1 MLRLARDHPRP
12 QRGVVPLA
20 PRDLIQPA
28 IGPDNRTWNGSPID
42 ARPHDH
48 VKGNRTLKTTA
59 SSLAL
64 TALATA
70 MTTALAQNAPD
81 PQKSNSSQVRQLGTV
96 VVTGNRPTSLPTQIP
111 TTIETIT
118 NDDIARSINATD
130 AEDALKYLPSL
141 LVRKRYIG
149 DYNHAVLS
157 TRASGTG
164 NSARS
169 AVFADGI
176 LLSNYLGNGATF
188 APRWGMVSP
197 EEIERVDVLYGPFS
211 AAYGGNSVGAVVD
224 YVTRMPTR
232 FEAHAKFSYSRQ
244 PFQLYGTDTTYSGRQ
259 GSIAFGNRAGDWSWY
274 LDVSRL
280 DSDGQPL
287 TFPTRY
293 PAGVASAA
301 GVPVTGA
308 VAGKDRT
315 YRDWL
320 ILGAATQ
327 YHTVQ
332 DHVKAKLA
340 YDFSPTIRATYV
352 FGAWK
357 NDSEGRPQSYL
368 RDAAGQP
375 VYSGAVNIGGS
386 TYNLAA
392 TDFNQS
398 NENLQHY
405 MHGLTVK
412 SNTRGE
418 YDWEVA
424 ASLYDYD
431 KDILRAPTIALP
443 AAAAGGAGR
452 IVNQGGTG
460 WNTFS
465 AKGVWRPDGQAGA
478 HVAEFGYQHAAYKL
492 SSIEN
497 ATADWISGA
506 AGTRNQAFSGQTEIS
521 ALYAQDTWKFAP
533 RWKTVLGLRVERW
546 NAHDGKTSNASTTI
560 NQGSRQE
567 DYLSPKAA
575 LAFQASDDWVLKA
588 SLGRAVRM
596 PTVSELYQGGINAA
610 GTLINNDPNLKPEK
624 SWTGELTAERK
635 LATGLLRLTAFG
647 ERTRDALY
655 SQTNVLVV
663 PNVTNVQ
670 NVDRINT
677 AGLETAYAASD
688 VAVQG
693 LDLNTSVTWTN
704 SKIDRNDKFPAS
716 VGKWQPRIPEWRA
729 TGAATYRFDDRLAAT
744 LAARYSGRQYSTLDN
759 SDPNGFAYQGAS
771 KYFTTDLRVT
781 YRIDKQW
788 NVAFGIDNLNNYKYW
803 NFHPYPQRT
812 WIMELKFDL

>member
-1 MLRLARDHPRP
+1 MKTKT
-12 QRGVVPLA
+12 A
-20 PRDLIQPA
+20 P
-28 IGPDNRTWNGSPID
+28 
-42 ARPHDH
+42 
-48 VKGNRTLKTTA
+48 
-59 SSLAL
+59 LAL
-64 TALATA
+64 TALALATSTA
-70 MTTALAQNAPD
+70 FAQDNPA
-81 PQKSNSSQVRQLGTV
+81 QQESNNSQVRQIGTV
-96 VVTGNRPTSLPTQIP
+96 VVTGRNPTSLPTQIP
-111 TTIETIT
+111 TTIEGTT
-118 NDDIARSINATD
+118 GEEIARSINATD

-169 AVFADGI
+169 AVYADGI

-224 YVTRMPTR
+224 YITRMPTR
-232 FEAHAKFSYSRQ
+232 FEAHARFSYSRQ
-244 PFQLYGTDTTYSGRQ
+244 PFQLYHTDDTFSGRQ
-259 GSIAFGNRAGDWSWY
+259 GSIALGDRAGRWSWY
-274 LDVSRL
+274 VDVSHTN
-280 DSDGQPL
+280 SNGQPL

-293 PAGVASAA
+293 PTATASMAGI
-301 GVPVTGA
+301 PVTGA
-308 VAGKDRT
+308 VTGQDRT
-315 YRDWL
+315 DRDWL
-320 ILGAATQ
+320 ILGTATQ
-327 YHTVQ
+327 YHTDQ
-332 DHVKAKLA
+332 DHVKLKLA
-340 YDFSPTIRATYV
+340 YDVSPAVRATYV
-352 FGAWK
+352 FGLWE
-357 NDSEGRPQSYL
+357 NDSQGRPQSYL

-375 VYSGAVNIGGS
+375 VYSGTVNIGGKAYTLTPS
-386 TYNLAA
+386 
-392 TDFNQS
+392 DFNQS
-398 NENLQHY
+398 NESLQHY

-412 SNTRGE
+412 SNTHDVF
-418 YDWEVA
+418 DWEVA

-443 AAAAGGAGR
+443 AASSGGAGR
-452 IVNQGGTG
+452 IANQGGTG
-460 WNTFS
+460 WNTFA
-465 AKGVWRPDGQAGA
+465 AKGVWRPQGPAGD
-478 HVAEFGYQHAAYKL
+478 HIAEFGYQREAYKL

-497 ATADWISGA
+497 ATDNWISGSPGA
-506 AGTRNQAFSGQTEIS
+506 RNQAFSGRTDIN
-521 ALYAQDTWKFAP
+521 ALYGQDTWKFAP
-533 RWKTVLGLRVERW
+533 DWKTVLGMRFERW
-546 NAHDGKTSNASTTI
+546 EARDGKTSNAATTLD
-560 NQGSRQE
+560 QGNRQE

-635 LATGLLRLTAFG
+635 LDAGPMQGRLRLTAFG

-655 SQTNVLVV
+655 SQTNVLVT

-677 AGLETAYAASD
+677 KGLEAAYSATD

-693 LDLNTSVTWTN
+693 LDLNASATWTD
-704 SKIDRNDKFPAS
+704 SRIDRNDKFPAS
-716 VGKWQPRIPEWRA
+716 VGKWQPRIPAWRA
-729 TGAATYRFDDRLAAT
+729 TGEATYRVNDRLAAT

-771 KYFTTDLRVT
+771 KYFTADMRVS
-781 YRIDKQW
+781 YQFAKQW
-788 NVAFGIDNLNNYKYW
+788 GLAVGIDNLNNYQYW

-812 WIMELKFDL
+812 YVLELKYDL

>member
-1 MLRLARDHPRP
+1 MKT
-12 QRGVVPLA
+12 V
-20 PRDLIQPA
+20 
-28 IGPDNRTWNGSPID
+28 RT
-42 ARPHDH
+42 
-48 VKGNRTLKTTA
+48 T
-59 SSLAL
+59 LAL

-70 MTTALAQNAPD
+70 VASAYAEDATPEAATP
-81 PQKSNSSQVRQLGTV
+81 VRNLGTV
-96 VVTGNRPTSLPTQIP
+96 VVTGSNPTSLPTQIP
-111 TTIETIT
+111 TTIEGVSREE
-118 NDDIARSINATD
+118 IARSINAFD

-169 AVFADGI
+169 AVYADGI
-176 LLSNYLGNGATF
+176 LLSNYLGNGASF

-244 PFQLYGTDTTYSGRQ
+244 PFELYGTDTTYSGRQ
-259 GSIAFGNRAGDWSWY
+259 GSIALGNRAGRWSWY
-274 LDVSRL
+274 LDVSRA
-280 DSDGQPL
+280 DSEGQPL
-287 TFPTRY
+287 TFPTR
-293 PAGVASAA
+293 PIAAASTD
-301 GVPVTGA
+301 GTPVTGA
-308 VAGKDRT
+308 VAGQDRT
-315 YRDWL
+315 YHDWL

-327 YHTVQ
+327 YHTKQ

-340 YDFSPTIRATYV
+340 YDFSPTLRATYV
-352 FGAWK
+352 FGWWK
-357 NDSEGRPQSYL
+357 NDSQGRPQSYL
-368 RDAAGQP
+368 RDGAGQP
-375 VYSGAVNIGGS
+375 VYSGPVNIDGGAY
-386 TYNLAA
+386 TLVP

-398 NENLQHY
+398 NESLQHY

-412 SNTRGE
+412 SHTKGVF
-418 YDWEVA
+418 DWEVA

-431 KDILRAPTIALP
+431 KDILRAPTTIALP
-443 AAAAGGAGR
+443 AAANGGKGR

-460 WNTFS
+460 WNTFA
-465 AKGVWRPDGQAGA
+465 AKGIWRPEGVNGD
-478 HVAEFGYQHAAYKL
+478 HVAEFGYQRESYKL
-492 SSIEN
+492 RSIEN
-497 ATADWISGA
+497 GTADWIGGA
-506 AGTRNQAFSGQTEIS
+506 PGDFNQAFSGRTGID

-533 RWKTVLGLRVERW
+533 RWKTVLGLRYERW
-546 NAHDGKTSNASTTI
+546 HARDGRTSNATFTVPH
-560 NQGSRQE
+560 GSRH
-567 DYLSPKAA
+567 DAYFSPKAA
-575 LAFQASDDWVLKA
+575 LAFQANDDWVLKA

-610 GTLINNDPNLKPEK
+610 GDLTNNDPNLKPER

-635 LATGLLRLTAFG
+635 LETGLLRLTAFG

-655 SQTNVLVV
+655 SQTNVLVT
-663 PNVTNVQ
+663 PRVTNVQ
-670 NVDRINT
+670 NVDRIAT
-677 AGLETAYAASD
+677 KGLELAYAATD
-688 VAVQG
+688 AGIAG
-693 LDLNTSVTWTN
+693 LALNASATWTD
-704 SKIDRNDKFPAS
+704 SKIERNDKFPAS

-729 TGAATYRFDDRLAAT
+729 TGQATYRMNDRLAAT
-744 LAARYSGRQYSTLDN
+744 LAARYSGRQYSTPDN

-781 YRIDKQW
+781 YRIDRQW
-788 NVAFGIDNLNNYKYW
+788 SMAVGIDNLNNYKYW

-812 WIMELKFDL
+812 YVAELKFDL

>member
-1 MLRLARDHPRP
+1 MKT
-12 QRGVVPLA
+12 V
-20 PRDLIQPA
+20 
-28 IGPDNRTWNGSPID
+28 RT
-42 ARPHDH
+42 
-48 VKGNRTLKTTA
+48 T
-59 SSLAL
+59 LAL

-70 MTTALAQNAPD
+70 VASAFAEDAAPEVAT
-81 PQKSNSSQVRQLGTV
+81 PVRNLGTV
-96 VVTGNRPTSLPTQIP
+96 VVTGSNPTSLPTQIP
-111 TTIETIT
+111 TTIEGVSREE
-118 NDDIARSINATD
+118 IARSINAFD

-169 AVFADGI
+169 AVYADGI

-244 PFQLYGTDTTYSGRQ
+244 PFELYGTDTTYSGRQ
-259 GSIAFGNRAGDWSWY
+259 GSIALGDRAGRWSWY
-274 LDVSRL
+274 LDVSRV
-280 DSDGQPL
+280 DSEGQPL
-287 TFPTRY
+287 TFPTR
-293 PAGVASAA
+293 PIAAASTAGT
-301 GVPVTGA
+301 PVTGA
-308 VAGKDRT
+308 VAGQDRT
-315 YRDWL
+315 YHDWL

-327 YHTVQ
+327 YHTKQ

-340 YDFSPTIRATYV
+340 YDFSPTLRATYV
-352 FGAWK
+352 FGWWK

-368 RDAAGQP
+368 RNGAGQP
-375 VYSGAVNIGGS
+375 VYSGSVNIGGNNY
-386 TYNLAA
+386 TLAP

-398 NENLQHY
+398 NEALEHY

-412 SNTRGE
+412 SHTKGIF
-418 YDWEVA
+418 DWEVA

-431 KDILRAPTIALP
+431 KDILRAPTTIALP
-443 AAAAGGAGR
+443 AAANGGAGR
-452 IVNQGGTG
+452 IVNGSGTG
-460 WNTFS
+460 WNTFA
-465 AKGVWRPDGQAGA
+465 AKGIWRPEGVNGA
-478 HVAEFGYQHAAYKL
+478 HVAEFGYQRESYKL
-492 SSIEN
+492 RSIEN
-497 ATADWISGA
+497 ATADWIGGA
-506 AGTRNQAFSGQTEIS
+506 PGKSNQAFSGRTGID

-533 RWKTVLGLRVERW
+533 RWKTVLGLRYERW
-546 NAHDGKTSNASTTI
+546 HARDGLTSNATSTVP
-560 NQGSRQE
+560 QGSRH
-567 DYLSPKAA
+567 DAYFSPKAA
-575 LAFQASDDWVLKA
+575 LAFQANDDWVLKA

-610 GTLINNDPNLKPEK
+610 GDLINNDPNLKPER

-635 LATGLLRLTAFG
+635 LETGLLRLTAFG

-655 SQTNVLVV
+655 SQTNVLVT
-663 PNVTNVQ
+663 PKVTNVQ
-670 NVDRINT
+670 NVDRIAT
-677 AGLETAYAASD
+677 KGLELAYAATD
-688 VAVQG
+688 VGVAG
-693 LDLNTSVTWTN
+693 LDLNASATWTD
-704 SKIDRNDKFPAS
+704 SKIERNDKFPAS

-729 TGAATYRFDDRLAAT
+729 TGQATYRMNDRLAAT

-781 YRIDKQW
+781 YKIDRRW
-788 NVAFGIDNLNNYKYW
+788 SIALGIDNLNNYKYW

-812 WIMELKFDL
+812 YVAELKFDL

>member
-1 MLRLARDHPRP
+1 M
-12 QRGVVPLA
+12 
-20 PRDLIQPA
+20 
-28 IGPDNRTWNGSPID
+28 
-42 ARPHDH
+42 
-48 VKGNRTLKTTA
+48 KTISTT
-59 SSLAL
+59 LAL

-70 MTTALAQNAPD
+70 VSSALAQDAAPL
-81 PQKSNSSQVRQLGTV
+81 KQLGTV
-96 VVTGNRPTSLPTQIP
+96 VVTGSNPTSLPTQIP
-111 TTIETIT
+111 TTIEGVSREE
-118 NDDIARSINATD
+118 IARGINASD

-169 AVFADGI
+169 AVYADGI

-232 FEAHAKFSYSRQ
+232 FEAHAKFAYSRQ

-259 GSIAFGNRAGDWSWY
+259 GSMSLGDRVGRWSWY
-274 LDVSRL
+274 LDVSRV

-293 PAGVASAA
+293 PSGVASSA
-301 GVPVTGA
+301 GTAVTGA
-308 VAGKDRT
+308 VAGQDRT

-320 ILGAATQ
+320 LLGAATR

-340 YDFSPTIRATYV
+340 YDFSPTLRATYV
-352 FGAWK
+352 FGWWK

-368 RDAAGQP
+368 RDGAGQP
-375 VYSGAVNIGGS
+375 VYSGTVNIQGS
-386 TYNLAA
+386 AYTLAP

-398 NENLQHY
+398 NEALEHY

-412 SNTRGE
+412 SNTKGVF
-418 YDWEVA
+418 DWEVA
-424 ASLYDYD
+424 ASLVDYD
-431 KDILRAPTIALP
+431 KDILRAPTTALP
-443 AAAAGGAGR
+443 AAADGGAGR

-460 WNTFS
+460 WNTFA
-465 AKGVWRPDGQAGA
+465 AKGFWRPEGQGGA
-478 HVAEFGYQHAAYKL
+478 HVAEFGYQRESYKL
-492 SSIEN
+492 RSIEN
-497 ATADWISGA
+497 ATTDWLDGA
-506 AGTRNQAFSGQTEIS
+506 PGPRNQAFRGRTGID

-533 RWKTVLGLRVERW
+533 AWKTVLGLRYERW
-546 NAHDGKTSNASTTI
+546 HARDGQTANATATVA
-560 NQGSRQE
+560 QGSRHE
-567 DYLSPKAA
+567 HYFSPKAA
-575 LAFQASDDWVLKA
+575 LAFQASEDWVLKA

-635 LATGLLRLTAFG
+635 LETGLLRITAFG

-655 SQTNVLVV
+655 SQTNVLVT

-677 AGLETAYAASD
+677 KGLELAYAATD
-688 VAVQG
+688 VGIAG
-693 LDLNTSVTWTN
+693 LDLNASSTWTD

-716 VGKWQPRIPEWRA
+716 VGKWQPRIPQWRA
-729 TGAATYRFDDRLAAT
+729 TGQATWRMNDRLAAT
-744 LAARYSGRQYSTLDN
+744 LAARYSGRQFSTLDN

-771 KYFTTDLRVT
+771 KYFTADARVT
-781 YRIDKQW
+781 WKIDRQW
-788 NVAFGIDNLNNYKYW
+788 SVALGIDNLNNYKYW

-812 WIMELKFDL
+812 YVAELKFDL

>member
-1 MLRLARDHPRP
+1 M
-12 QRGVVPLA
+12 
-20 PRDLIQPA
+20 
-28 IGPDNRTWNGSPID
+28 
-42 ARPHDH
+42 
-48 VKGNRTLKTTA
+48 KTAHT
-59 SSLAL
+59 AL
-64 TALATA
+64 TLTVIAATISSA
-70 MTTALAQNAPD
+70 FAEDAGQ
-81 PQKSNSSQVRQLGTV
+81 QKTMDTV
-96 VVTGNRPTSLPTQIP
+96 VVRGSNPTSLPTQIP
-111 TTIETIT
+111 TTIEGIGREE
-118 NDDIARSINATD
+118 IARGINALD

-169 AVFADGI
+169 AVYADGI

-232 FEAHAKFSYSRQ
+232 FEAHARFSYSRQ
-244 PFQLYGTDTTYSGRQ
+244 PFELYGTDTTYSGRQ
-259 GSIAFGNRAGDWSWY
+259 GSMSLGDRVGRWSWY
-274 LDVSRL
+274 LDVSRS
-280 DSDGQPL
+280 DSEGQPL

-293 PAGVASAA
+293 PNGVASST
-301 GVPVTGA
+301 GTPVTGA
-308 VAGKDRT
+308 VAGQDRT

-340 YDFSPTIRATYV
+340 YDFSPTVRATYV
-352 FGAWK
+352 FGWWK
-357 NDSEGRPQSYL
+357 NDAEGRPQSYL
-368 RDAAGQP
+368 RDGAGRT
-375 VYSGAVNIGGS
+375 VYSGTVNIGGS
-386 TYNLAA
+386 AYQLAP

-398 NENLQHY
+398 NESLQHY

-412 SNTRGE
+412 SNSKGVF
-418 YDWEVA
+418 DWEVA

-443 AAAAGGAGR
+443 EAAGGGAGR

-465 AKGVWRPDGQAGA
+465 ARGIWRPEGVAGA
-478 HVAEFGYQHAAYKL
+478 HVAEFGYQRESYKL
-492 SSIEN
+492 RSIEN
-497 ATADWISGA
+497 PTSDWIDGEA
-506 AGTRNQAFSGQTEIS
+506 ADARNNAFRGRTGID

-533 RWKTVLGLRVERW
+533 RWKTVLGLRYERW
-546 NAHDGKTSNASTTI
+546 HARDGATSNATVTVA
-560 NQGSRQE
+560 QGSRHE
-567 DYLSPKAA
+567 DYFSPKAA
-575 LAFQASDDWVLKA
+575 LAFEANQDWTLKA

-610 GTLINNDPNLKPEK
+610 GVLTNNDPNLKPEK

-635 LATGLLRLTAFG
+635 LETGLLRLTAFG

-655 SQTNVLVV
+655 SQTNVLVT

-670 NVDRINT
+670 NVDRIET
-677 AGLETAYAASD
+677 KGLELAYAAVD
-688 VAVQG
+688 VGVRG
-693 LDLNTSVTWTN
+693 LDLNASTTWTD
-704 SKIDRNDKFPAS
+704 SKIERNDKFPAS

-729 TGAATYRFDDRLAAT
+729 TGQATWRANDRLAAT

-781 YRIDKQW
+781 YKIDRQW
-788 NVAFGIDNLNNYKYW
+788 SMAVGIDNLNNYQYW

-812 WIMELKFDL
+812 YVAELKFDL

>member
-1 MLRLARDHPRP
+1 MKTSNTAL
-12 QRGVVPLA
+12 
-20 PRDLIQPA
+20 
-28 IGPDNRTWNGSPID
+28 
-42 ARPHDH
+42 
-48 VKGNRTLKTTA
+48 TLTLLTTA
-59 SSLAL
+59 MASAF
-64 TALATA
+64 
-70 MTTALAQNAPD
+70 AQDANP
-81 PQKSNSSQVRQLGTV
+81 VRQLGTV
-96 VVTGNRPTSLPTQIP
+96 IVTGSNPTSLPTQIP
-111 TTIETIT
+111 TTIEGVTAAE
-118 NDDIARSINATD
+118 IARGINATD

-141 LVRKRYIG
+141 LVRKRYNG

-169 AVFADGI
+169 AVYADGI

-211 AAYGGNSVGAVVD
+211 AAYGGNSAGAVVD

-244 PFQLYGTDTTYSGRQ
+244 PFELYGTDTTYSGRS
-259 GSIAFGNRAGDWSWY
+259 GSMSLGDRTGPWSWY
-274 LDVSRL
+274 LAVSRA
-280 DSDGQPL
+280 DSTGQPL

-293 PAGVASAA
+293 PSGAASGA

-308 VAGKDRT
+308 VPGRDRT

-340 YDFSPTIRATYV
+340 YDFSPTLRATYV
-352 FGAWK
+352 FGWWK
-357 NDSEGRPQSYL
+357 NGAEGRPQSYL
-368 RDAAGQP
+368 RNGAGQP
-375 VYSGAVNIGGS
+375 VYSGTVNIGGRAY
-386 TYNLAA
+386 TLAPN
-392 TDFNQS
+392 DFNQS
-398 NENLQHY
+398 NESLRHF

-412 SNTRGE
+412 TNTKGVF
-418 YDWEVA
+418 DWEVA

-443 AAAAGGAGR
+443 AAASGGAGR
-452 IVNQGGTG
+452 IVDQGGTG

-465 AKGVWRPDGQAGA
+465 AKGVWRPAGPAGEHVAYA
-478 HVAEFGYQHAAYKL
+478 HVAEFGYQREAYKL
-492 SSIEN
+492 RSIEN
-497 ATADWISGA
+497 ATADWIAGDPGA
-506 AGTRNQAFSGQTEIS
+506 RNQAFRGRTGID

-533 RWKTVLGLRVERW
+533 RWKTVLGLRYERW
-546 NAHDGKTSNASTTI
+546 HARDGQTSNASTTVA
-560 NQGSRQE
+560 QGRRSE
-567 DYLSPKAA
+567 AYFSPKAA
-575 LAFQASDDWVLKA
+575 LAFQAGEDWVLKA
-588 SLGRAVRM
+588 SIGRAVRM

-610 GTLINNDPNLKPEK
+610 GVLVNNDPDLKPEK

-635 LATGLLRLTAFG
+635 LEGEQMRGLLRLTAFA

-655 SQTNVLVV
+655 SQTNVLVT

-670 NVDRINT
+670 NVDRIGT
-677 AGLETAYAASD
+677 HGLEAAYAATD
-688 VAVQG
+688 AGVQG
-693 LDLNTSVTWTN
+693 LDLNASLTWTD

-729 TGAATYRFDDRLAAT
+729 TGLATYRVNDRLAAT

-771 KYFTTDLRVT
+771 KYFTADMRIT
-781 YRIDKQW
+781 YRIDRRW
-788 NVAFGIDNLNNYKYW
+788 SAAFGIDNLNNYRYW
-803 NFHPYPQRT
+803 NFHPYPQRSYVA
-812 WIMELKFDL
+812 ELKFDL